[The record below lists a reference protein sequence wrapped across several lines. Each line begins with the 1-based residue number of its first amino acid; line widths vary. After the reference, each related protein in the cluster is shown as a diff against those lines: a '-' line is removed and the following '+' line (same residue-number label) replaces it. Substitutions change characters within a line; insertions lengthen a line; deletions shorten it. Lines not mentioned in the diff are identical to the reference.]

1 MESIVIDV
9 DNEDTSSTKRMYNS
23 SNKTFLSEIDGSK
36 VVLIYPMVMDRETYR
51 QTTIYNGD
59 AERTFAP
66 NLLNDS
72 LVEFA
77 LTHFILEN
85 SESDDF
91 YNFDPIFITQ
101 LRKYSHLT
109 PLERYS
115 NVRNMTGMI
124 SIFSKDFLLIPVNV
138 DNIHWFSIV
147 VIRAA
152 SIFNPISPVDVQR
165 PCILVMDSLCSRKTI
180 QNYSTDIKLLS
191 EYLIMEWMHSS
202 CQSLQRKHFDSAY
215 KLELNKFKLLT
226 SFLLPTPQQPND
238 YDCGFYMIRNLIN
251 IVKYRP
257 HTYASVFDD
266 EFAEFLSETFFNHL
280 EICSDREYLRTVIS
294 SMILEYRDFEG
305 SKVVASRIIT
315 EDINLEI

>member
-91 YNFDPIFITQ
+91 
-101 LRKYSHLT
+101 
-109 PLERYS
+109 
-115 NVRNMTGMI
+115 
-124 SIFSKDFLLIPVNV
+124 
-138 DNIHWFSIV
+138 
-147 VIRAA
+147 
-152 SIFNPISPVDVQR
+152 
-165 PCILVMDSLCSRKTI
+165 
-180 QNYSTDIKLLS
+180 
-191 EYLIMEWMHSS
+191 
-202 CQSLQRKHFDSAY
+202 
-215 KLELNKFKLLT
+215 
-226 SFLLPTPQQPND
+226 
-238 YDCGFYMIRNLIN
+238 
-251 IVKYRP
+251 
-257 HTYASVFDD
+257 
-266 EFAEFLSETFFNHL
+266 
-280 EICSDREYLRTVIS
+280 
-294 SMILEYRDFEG
+294 
-305 SKVVASRIIT
+305 
-315 EDINLEI
+315 